1 MSLNKVRNELWRM
14 LWYVTKA
21 FHIPTSYTL
30 KLLFL
35 QLLRLLEADYFN
47 WVLLQTHPSSYPL
60 QAHAHIQ

>member
-14 LWYVTKA
+14 LWCVTKA
-21 FHIPTSYTL
+21 FHILTSLTL

-47 WVLLQTHPSSYPL
+47 
-60 QAHAHIQ
+60 